1 MDRDQATSAS
11 APANQKA
18 PANSNQQDDGRDD
31 ADRKRNNIRKRT
43 KTGCLTCRKRRIKCD
58 EGRPICN
65 NCIKSKRQCEGYNQR
80 VIFKH
85 PMGAIQGGPYG
96 PAYYPHGS
104 AHLVGNLQP
113 KPPSQ
118 GLLPTIA
125 PKPPSFD
132 YNGHQPAPYGHYAH
146 GQGAAQ
152 TSPNPYDFN
161 SSAAAHPY
169 GQANGMM
176 APDPPMAY
184 NRAQQDPRDQYGM
197 LPGQYGPP
205 YAIDGQA
212 DPLAAKKGS
221 VDMGRTESDPSID
234 YEDIDIPEDDASM
247 GESDDDTQDPRQVL
261 GPVMK
266 QFNGTWDTNGT
277 RVRTFSTFAQCNIL
291 SDYTATARIT
301 ELKDPAMLQIFMH
314 FIQVTGPSMS
324 LYERHP
330 FDHTGENSFD
340 PTPKGA
346 NNLWSYTFPVIS
358 LNHPALLHSML
369 ALGALQIAKLQN
381 IPATAAMKHYH
392 LAIRRIARNV
402 NTPLRRTQPA
412 TIAATLLLS
421 YFEVWSSDHTKW
433 CNHLLGAR
441 ILFSEIPLRNMSKKF
456 LPVKRFKQA
465 EKDAQNQNQMDSFF
479 PGLSI
484 PSQSELNDHDYD
496 LLQAISGQNI
506 TAEDYGLG
514 ENQGIDLSDSVTD
527 RDIEH
532 YENVRDLFWWYCKMD
547 VYQSM
552 LAGTRLFM
560 NYESW
565 SQCPPRAPISK
576 LEAIYG
582 SYDHLMLLLG
592 RLADFSSKDIARK
605 KRASQARGPPPG
617 APGSSPPPFNGIVP
631 TDGNFQVPRG
641 FTPPKESSPQ
651 SDSSEDTDLDE
662 SYRVALDEWESIKR
676 GFEAY
681 ESKLGPEF
689 QPLKP
694 EFSDKRDSPFG
705 MTMQYRTFSVA
716 GIWMNFY
723 MGMINLV
730 RCHPSMPPAAMQAAG
745 MAAPQTGPYSN
756 KLGRIAAGLSEDV
769 SQATEITTLVSAAFI
784 ESCFCL
790 FVAAIEYRDE
800 KQRHWVI
807 RHLRDITRLT
817 GWQSAERIATGCES
831 SWMKAAQLGRG
842 PPYIRAPETEPV
854 PVARWQ
860 APRQID
866 RFIQEV
872 ETGEIRRQ
880 IHVPKAERA
889 QFALGLL
896 SVERDFEALDLKDDD

>member
-1 MDRDQATSAS
+1 MDRDPGSAS
-11 APANQKA
+11 SSANQKA
-18 PANSNQQDDGRDD
+18 PATLNQQDDGRDD

-80 VIFKH
+80 VIFKD
-85 PMGAIQGGPYG
+85 PMGAIQGGPFG
-96 PAYYPHGS
+96 PAYYPPGS
-104 AHLVGNLQP
+104 SHLVSHLQA
-113 KPPSQ
+113 KTSAQ
-118 GLLPTIA
+118 GPLPMIA
-125 PKPPSFD
+125 PKPPSFG
-132 YNGHQPAPYGHYAH
+132 YHGHQTAPYGHYVH
-146 GQGAAQ
+146 GQGAMP
-152 TSPNPYDFN
+152 PNPYDFN
-161 SSAAAHPY
+161 ASTVPHPY
-169 GQANGMM
+169 HQPNGMV
-176 APDPPMAY
+176 PPEPPMPYA
-184 NRAQQDPRDQYGM
+184 RAVQDPRQHYAEA
-197 LPGQYGPP
+197 PFNGQHGQP
-205 YAIDGQA
+205 YASGSQA
-212 DPLAAKKGS
+212 DPMAIKRERVEELNRA
-221 VDMGRTESDPSID
+221 VPDPD
-234 YEDIDIPEDDASM
+234 VNYDDFELPEDDASM
-247 GESDDDTQDPRQVL
+247 GESDDEVQDPRQVL

-266 QFNGTWDTNGT
+266 QFNGTWDSNGT

-301 ELKDPAMLQIFMH
+301 ELKDPVMLQIFMH

-346 NNLWSYTFPVIS
+346 NNLWSF
-358 LNHPALLHSML
+358 
-369 ALGALQIAKLQN
+369 
-381 IPATAAMKHYH
+381 
-392 LAIRRIARNV
+392 
-402 NTPLRRTQPA
+402 
-412 TIAATLLLS
+412 
-421 YFEVWSSDHTKW
+421 
-433 CNHLLGAR
+433 
-441 ILFSEIPLRNMSKKF
+441 
-456 LPVKRFKQA
+456 KRFKQA

-484 PSQSELNDHDYD
+484 PSQSELIDLDYD
-496 LLQAISGQNI
+496 LLHAISGQNM

-514 ENQGIDLSDSVTD
+514 EGQGIDLSNTVTD
-527 RDIEH
+527 RDIEQ
-532 YENVRDLFWWYCKMD
+532 YENIRDLFWWYCKMD

-565 SQCPPRAPISK
+565 SQCPPRAPLSK

-592 RLADFSSKDIARK
+592 RLADFSSKDIPRK
-605 KRASQARGPPPG
+605 RRASLAKGPSPG
-617 APGSSPPPFNGIVP
+617 AGNSSPPSFPGIVP
-631 TDGNFQVPRG
+631 TDGNFKVPRG
-641 FTPPKESSPQ
+641 FTPPKETSPQ
-651 SDSSEDTDLDE
+651 SESTEDHDAEAD
-662 SYRVALDEWESIKR
+662 YHAALHEWESIKR

-681 ESKLGPEF
+681 ENSLGSEF

-723 MGMINLV
+723 MGMINLI

-745 MAAPQTGPYSN
+745 LSARQTGPYSN

-790 FVAAIEYRDE
+790 FVAAIEYQDE

-842 PPYIRAPETEPV
+842 PPYNRAPETEPV

-860 APRQID
+860 NPRGID
-866 RFIQEV
+866 RFIHEV
-872 ETGEIRRQ
+872 ETGEVRRIR
-880 IHVPKAERA
+880 IPKAERA
-889 QFALGLL
+889 SLALGLL
-896 SVERDFEALDLKDDD
+896 SVERDLEVLDLKDDN

>member
-1 MDRDQATSAS
+1 MDRDQATGASAS
-11 APANQKA
+11 TSQKVPVNQ
-18 PANSNQQDDGRDD
+18 NQQDEGRDD
-31 ADRKRNNIRKRT
+31 PDRKRNNIRKRT

-80 VIFKH
+80 VIFKR
-85 PMGAIQGGPYG
+85 PMGTIQGGPYG
-96 PAYYPHGS
+96 PAYYPPGS
-104 AHLVGNLQP
+104 THIVGNLHP
-113 KPPSQ
+113 KPSSQ

-125 PKPPSFD
+125 PKPPSFG

-146 GQGAAQ
+146 GQGPMQ
-152 TSPNPYDFN
+152 PMPNSYDFN
-161 SSAAAHPY
+161 ASAAPY
-169 GQANGMM
+169 PYDQANGVM
-176 APDPPMAY
+176 PPEHSMAY
-184 NRAQQDPRDQYGM
+184 NRIPPEPRDQYGM
-197 LPGQYGPP
+197 LPFNGQYGPP
-205 YAIDGQA
+205 YAIDGPA
-212 DPLAAKKGS
+212 DPLAVKKGS
-221 VDMGRTESDPSID
+221 IDTNITESDPNIE
-234 YEDIDIPEDDASM
+234 YEDVDLPEDDASM
-247 GESDDDTQDPRQVL
+247 GESDDDTQDPRLVL

-266 QFNGTWDTNGT
+266 QFNGTWDSNGT

-412 TIAATLLLS
+412 TVAATLLLS

-441 ILFSEIPLRNMSKKF
+441 ILFSEIPLREMSRKF

-465 EKDAQNQNQMDSFF
+465 AKDAQNQNQMDSFF
-479 PGLSI
+479 PGLNI
-484 PSQSELNDHDYD
+484 PSQSELNDLDYD
-496 LLQAISGQNI
+496 ILQRISGQNI

-514 ENQGIDLSDSVTD
+514 ENQGIDLSNSVTD

-532 YENVRDLFWWYCKMD
+532 YENMRDLFWWYCKMD

-560 NYESW
+560 KYGCW

-592 RLADFSSKDIARK
+592 RLADFSSKDIPRK

-641 FTPPKESSPQ
+641 FTPPKETSPQ
-651 SDSSEDTDLDE
+651 SDSTDDHDLDE
-662 SYRVALDEWESIKR
+662 SYQAALSEWESIKR

-681 ESKLGPEF
+681 ESTLGPEF

-723 MGMINLV
+723 MGMINLI

-800 KQRHWVI
+800 SQRHWVI

-831 SWMKAAQLGRG
+831 SWIKAAQLGRG

-889 QFALGLL
+889 QYALGLL
-896 SVERDFEALDLKDDD
+896 S

>member
-1 MDRDQATSAS
+1 MDQETGSSSTS
-11 APANQKA
+11 ANQKA
-18 PANSNQQDDGRDD
+18 PANSNQQDESREET
-31 ADRKRNNIRKRT
+31 DRKRNNIRKRT

-65 NCIKSKRQCEGYNQR
+65 NCIKSKRHCEGYNQR
-80 VIFKH
+80 VIFKD
-85 PMGAIQGGPYG
+85 PMGAIQGGPFG
-96 PAYYPHGS
+96 PAYYPPGS
-104 AHLVGNLQP
+104 THLVPHLQA
-113 KPPSQ
+113 KTSQ
-118 GLLPTIA
+118 GPLPMIA
-125 PKPPSFD
+125 PKPPSFG
-132 YNGHQPAPYGHYAH
+132 YHGHQPAPYGHYVH
-146 GQGAAQ
+146 GQGAMP
-152 TSPNPYDFN
+152 PNPYDFN
-161 SSAAAHPY
+161 APSMPHPY
-169 GQANGMM
+169 HQPNGMM
-176 APDPPMAY
+176 PPEPPMEYARPPPDARQHY
-184 NRAQQDPRDQYGM
+184 E
-197 LPGQYGPP
+197 GPP
-205 YAIDGQA
+205 FNGQDGLPYA
-212 DPLAAKKGS
+212 GS
-221 VDMGRTESDPSID
+221 SQPEPVAIKRERMEELNHRIPEPDFDYDD
-234 YEDIDIPEDDASM
+234 YEMPEDDASM
-247 GESDDDTQDPRQVL
+247 GESDDEVQDPRQVL

-340 PTPKGA
+340 STPKGA

-412 TIAATLLLS
+412 TVAATLLLS

-441 ILFSEIPLRNMSKKF
+441 ILFSEIPLRQMSRKY
-456 LPVKRFKQA
+456 LPVKRYKQA

-484 PSQSELNDHDYD
+484 PSQSELNDLDYS
-496 LLQAISGQNI
+496 LLQAISGQHI
-506 TAEDYGLG
+506 AAEDYGFG
-514 ENQGIDLSDSVTD
+514 AKQPIDLSQTVTD

-532 YENVRDLFWWYCKMD
+532 YENIRDLFWWYCKMD

-592 RLADFSSKDIARK
+592 RLADFSSKDISRK
-605 KRASQARGPPPG
+605 RKASLARGPPPG
-617 APGSSPPPFNGIVP
+617 AGGSSPPSFPGIVP
-631 TDGNFQVPRG
+631 TDGKFHVPRG
-641 FTPPKESSPQ
+641 FTPPRETSPQ
-651 SDSSEDTDLDE
+651 SDSTEDHDADA
-662 SYRVALDEWESIKR
+662 SYQAALEEWESIKR

-681 ESKLGPEF
+681 ESSLGPEF

-745 MAAPQTGPYSN
+745 MSARQTGPYSN

-790 FVAAIEYRDE
+790 FVAAIEYQDE

-831 SWMKAAQLGRG
+831 SWIKAAQLGRG
-842 PPYIRAPETEPV
+842 PPYQRAPETEPV

-860 APRQID
+860 NPRQID
-866 RFIQEV
+866 RFIHEV
-872 ETGEIRRQ
+872 ETGEVRRIQ
-880 IHVPKAERA
+880 IPKAERA
-889 QFALGLL
+889 SLALGLL
-896 SVERDFEALDLKDDD
+896 SVERDLEFLDLKDDN

>member
-1 MDRDQATSAS
+1 MDRDSGAASAS
-11 APANQKA
+11 TNQKDPLA
-18 PANSNQQDDGRDD
+18 SNQQDEGRDD
-31 ADRKRNNIRKRT
+31 AERKRNNIRKRT

-80 VIFKH
+80 VIFKD
-85 PMGAIQGGPYG
+85 PMGTVQGGPFG
-96 PAYYPHGS
+96 PAYYPGS
-104 AHLVGNLQP
+104 THIGGHLQAKV
-113 KPPSQ
+113 SAQ
-118 GLLPTIA
+118 GQLPTIA
-125 PKPPSFD
+125 PKPPSFG
-132 YNGHQPAPYGHYAH
+132 YHGHQPPYGHYVH
-146 GQGAAQ
+146 GQGAMP
-152 TSPNPYDFN
+152 PNPYDFN
-161 SSAAAHPY
+161 APTAPHPY
-169 GQANGMM
+169 NHLNGMM
-176 APDPPMAY
+176 PPDPPMPHA
-184 NRAQQDPRDQYGM
+184 RAPPAPHQHRD
-197 LPGQYGPP
+197 GPAP
-205 YAIDGQA
+205 NGKRGA
-212 DPLAAKKGS
+212 PLASDSQPGPLAMKREG
-221 VDMGRTESDPSID
+221 TEMRVTVHD
-234 YEDIDIPEDDASM
+234 YDIEYDDFELPEDDASM

-291 SDYTATARIT
+291 SDYTASARIT

-392 LAIRRIARNV
+392 LAIRRIAKNV
-402 NTPLRRTQPA
+402 NTPSRRTQPA
-412 TIAATLLLS
+412 TVAATLLLS

-441 ILFSEIPLRNMSKKF
+441 ILFSEIPLRDMSRRL

-484 PSQSELNDHDYD
+484 PSQSKLNDLDYD
-496 LLQAISGQNI
+496 LLQTISGQNV

-514 ENQGIDLSDSVTD
+514 ESQSINLSSKVTD

-560 NYESW
+560 NYEAW

-582 SYDHLMLLLG
+582 SYDHLILLLG

-605 KRASQARGPPPG
+605 RRASLAKGPSPAANSG
-617 APGSSPPPFNGIVP
+617 SPPSFPGIVP

-641 FTPPKESSPQ
+641 FTPPREVSPESESA
-651 SDSSEDTDLDE
+651 EDLDVE
-662 SYRVALDEWESIKR
+662 ASYQAALHEWESIKR
-676 GFEAY
+676 GFEVY
-681 ESKLGPEF
+681 ESNLGPEF

-745 MAAPQTGPYSN
+745 MSARQTGPYSN

-769 SQATEITTLVSAAFI
+769 SQATEITTLVSAASI

-790 FVAAIEYRDE
+790 FVAAIEYQDE

-807 RHLRDITRLT
+807 RHLRDIARLT

-842 PPYIRAPETEPV
+842 PPYMRAPETEPV

-860 APRQID
+860 NPRQID
-866 RFIQEV
+866 RFIHEV
-872 ETGEIRRQ
+872 ESGEIRR
-880 IHVPKAERA
+880 IRVPKAERA
-889 QFALGLL
+889 SLALGLL
-896 SVERDFEALDLKDDD
+896 SVERDLEFLDLKDDN

>member
-1 MDRDQATSAS
+1 MDRDTGAASAS
-11 APANQKA
+11 VNQKA
-18 PANSNQQDDGRDD
+18 PAASDQQDEGRED
-31 ADRKRNNIRKRT
+31 AERKRNNIRKRT

-80 VIFKH
+80 VIFKN
-85 PMGAIQGGPYG
+85 PMGTMQGGPFGSAFYPQG
-96 PAYYPHGS
+96 PA
-104 AHLVGNLQP
+104 HLGHLQVKASP
-113 KPPSQ
+113 Q
-118 GLLPTIA
+118 GQLPTIA
-125 PKPPSFD
+125 PKPPPFG
-132 YNGHQPAPYGHYAH
+132 YPGQQPPYGHYVH
-146 GQGAAQ
+146 GQGVVP
-152 TSPNPYDFN
+152 PNPYDLN
-161 SSAAAHPY
+161 APAVPHPY
-169 GQANGMM
+169 HQMNGMM
-176 APDPPMAY
+176 PGDPSMPYA
-184 NRAQQDPRDQYGM
+184 RAQSDPRQHHADPA
-197 LPGQYGPP
+197 LNGQRGAP
-205 YAIDGQA
+205 YPSDSQP
-212 DPLAAKKGS
+212 DPLAMKREGMQMK
-221 VDMGRTESDPSID
+221 VTVHD
-234 YEDIDIPEDDASM
+234 YDIEYDDFEMPEDDASM

-277 RVRTFSTFAQCNIL
+277 RVRTFSTFAQSNIL
-291 SDYTATARIT
+291 SDYTASARIT
-301 ELKDPAMLQIFMH
+301 ELKDPVMLQIFMH

-392 LAIRRIARNV
+392 LAIRRIAKNV
-402 NTPLRRTQPA
+402 NTPIRRTQPA
-412 TIAATLLLS
+412 TVAATLLLS

-441 ILFSEIPLRNMSKKF
+441 ILFSEIPLRAMSKKY

-484 PSQSELNDHDYD
+484 PSQSELNDLDYD
-496 LLQAISGQNI
+496 ILQTISGQDI

-514 ENQGIDLSDSVTD
+514 EGQSINLSSKVTD

-532 YENVRDLFWWYCKMD
+532 YENMRDLFWWYCKMD
-547 VYQSM
+547 VYQSI

-592 RLADFSSKDIARK
+592 RLADFSSKDVARK
-605 KRASQARGPPPG
+605 RRASLAKGPSPG
-617 APGSSPPPFNGIVP
+617 ASNSSPPSFPGIVP

-641 FTPPKESSPQ
+641 FTPPRETSPESECT
-651 SDSSEDTDLDE
+651 EDHDVE
-662 SYRVALDEWESIKR
+662 ASYHAALYEWESIKR

-681 ESKLGPEF
+681 ESSLGPEF

-694 EFSDKRDSPFG
+694 EFSDRRDSPFG
-705 MTMQYRTFSVA
+705 MTLQYRTFSVA

-723 MGMINLV
+723 MGKINLI

-745 MAAPQTGPYSN
+745 MSARQTGPYSN
-756 KLGRIAAGLSEDV
+756 KVGRIAAGLSEDV

-790 FVAAIEYRDE
+790 FVAAIEYQDE

-842 PPYIRAPETEPV
+842 PPYMRAPETEPV

-860 APRQID
+860 NPRQID
-866 RFIQEV
+866 RFIHEV
-872 ETGEIRRQ
+872 ESGEIRR
-880 IHVPKAERA
+880 IRVPKAERA
-889 QFALGLL
+889 SLAIGLL
-896 SVERDFEALDLKDDD
+896 SVERDLEFLDLKDDN

>member
-1 MDRDQATSAS
+1 MDRDSGAASAS
-11 APANQKA
+11 TTQKDLLA
-18 PANSNQQDDGRDD
+18 SNQQDEGRDD
-31 ADRKRNNIRKRT
+31 AERKRNNIRKRT

-85 PMGAIQGGPYG
+85 PMGTIQGGPFG
-96 PAYYPHGS
+96 PAYYPPGS
-104 AHLVGNLQP
+104 THIGGHLQAKV
-113 KPPSQ
+113 SAQ
-118 GLLPTIA
+118 GQLPTIA
-125 PKPPSFD
+125 PKPPAFG
-132 YNGHQPAPYGHYAH
+132 YHGHQPSYGHYTH
-146 GQGAAQ
+146 GQG
-152 TSPNPYDFN
+152 TIPHNPYDFN
-161 SSAAAHPY
+161 APAAPRPY
-169 GQANGMM
+169 NHVNGVM
-176 APDPPMAY
+176 PPEPPMPHA
-184 NRAQQDPRDQYGM
+184 RAPQALRQHHDDPAFNGKRAAPCASDSQ
-197 LPGQYGPP
+197 PG
-205 YAIDGQA
+205 
-212 DPLAAKKGS
+212 PLAMKRDGS
-221 VDMGRTESDPSID
+221 EMRVTVND
-234 YEDIDIPEDDASM
+234 YDIEYDEFELPEDDASM

-291 SDYTATARIT
+291 SDYTASARIT
-301 ELKDPAMLQIFMH
+301 ELQDPAMLQIFMH

-392 LAIRRIARNV
+392 LAIRRIAKNV
-402 NTPLRRTQPA
+402 NAPSRRTQPA
-412 TIAATLLLS
+412 TVAATLLLS
-421 YFEVWSSDHTKW
+421 YFE
-433 CNHLLGAR
+433 
-441 ILFSEIPLRNMSKKF
+441 
-456 LPVKRFKQA
+456 A

-479 PGLSI
+479 PGLCI
-484 PSQSELNDHDYD
+484 PSQSKLNDLDYD
-496 LLQAISGQNI
+496 LLRAISGQNI
-506 TAEDYGLG
+506 TAEYYGLG
-514 ENQGIDLSDSVTD
+514 ESQGIDLSSKVTD

-560 NYESW
+560 NYEAW

-582 SYDHLMLLLG
+582 SYDHLILLLG

-605 KRASQARGPPPG
+605 RRASLAKGPPPAANNG
-617 APGSSPPPFNGIVP
+617 SPPSFPGIVP
-631 TDGNFQVPRG
+631 TDGNFKVPRG
-641 FTPPKESSPQ
+641 FTPPREVSPESEPT
-651 SDSSEDTDLDE
+651 EDLDIE
-662 SYRVALDEWESIKR
+662 ASYQAALREWESIKR
-676 GFEAY
+676 GFEVY
-681 ESKLGPEF
+681 ESNLGPEF

-745 MAAPQTGPYSN
+745 MSARQTGPYSN

-790 FVAAIEYRDE
+790 FVAAIEYQDE

-842 PPYIRAPETEPV
+842 PPYMRAPETEPV

-860 APRQID
+860 NPRQID

-872 ETGEIRRQ
+872 ESGEIRR
-880 IHVPKAERA
+880 IRVPKAERA
-889 QFALGLL
+889 SLALGLL
-896 SVERDFEALDLKDDD
+896 SVERDLEFLDLKDDN

>member
-1 MDRDQATSAS
+1 
-11 APANQKA
+11 
-18 PANSNQQDDGRDD
+18 
-31 ADRKRNNIRKRT
+31 
-43 KTGCLTCRKRRIKCD
+43 
-58 EGRPICN
+58 
-65 NCIKSKRQCEGYNQR
+65 
-80 VIFKH
+80 
-85 PMGAIQGGPYG
+85 MGTIQGGPYG

-113 KPPSQ
+113 KPHSQ

-132 YNGHQPAPYGHYAH
+132 YNGHQTAPYGHYTH
-146 GQGAAQ
+146 GQGAVQ
-152 TSPNPYDFN
+152 TPPNPYDFN
-161 SSAAAHPY
+161 SPAASQPY
-169 GQANGMM
+169 DHASGMM
-176 APDPPMAY
+176 PPEPAMAY
-184 NRAQQDPRDQYGM
+184 NRAPQDPRDQYGM
-197 LPGQYGPP
+197 LPLNGQYGPP
-205 YAIDGQA
+205 YAIAGQT
-212 DPLAAKKGS
+212 DPLAPKKGRM
-221 VDMGRTESDPSID
+221 DMDRTESDPSID
-234 YEDIDIPEDDASM
+234 HEDLDIPEDDASM

-261 GPVMK
+261 EPVMK

-291 SDYTATARIT
+291 SDYTASARIT
-301 ELKDPAMLQIFMH
+301 ELKDPVMLQIFMH
-314 FIQVTGPSMS
+314 FIQVTGP
-324 LYERHP
+324 R
-330 FDHTGENSFD
+330 
-340 PTPKGA
+340 
-346 NNLWSYTFPVIS
+346 
-358 LNHPALLHSML
+358 
-369 ALGALQIAKLQN
+369 
-381 IPATAAMKHYH
+381 
-392 LAIRRIARNV
+392 
-402 NTPLRRTQPA
+402 
-412 TIAATLLLS
+412 
-421 YFEVWSSDHTKW
+421 
-433 CNHLLGAR
+433 AR
-441 ILFSEIPLRNMSKKF
+441 ILFSEIPLREMSKKF

-496 LLQAISGQNI
+496 ILQTISGQHI

-514 ENQGIDLSDSVTD
+514 KNQGIDLSNSVTD

-560 NYESW
+560 NYEFW

-641 FTPPKESSPQ
+641 FTPPKETSPQ
-651 SDSSEDTDLDE
+651 SDSTEDTDLDE
-662 SYRVALDEWESIKR
+662 SYRIALHEWESIKR

-854 PVARWQ
+854 PVVRWQ